1 MFEYIERKTGYTK
14 DELTSSCRKQE
25 LCLVRHAHW
34 YLLRKSRKITLDRIG
49 RYIWEGKHSTVL
61 IGIRKIENFL
71 ELHDKKTEELI
82 ELLSLGV
89 NKN

>member
-1 MFEYIERKTGYTK
+1 MLSKACATGIFS
-14 DELTSSCRKQE
+14 E
-25 LCLVRHAHW
+25 
-34 YLLRKSRKITLDRIG
+34 KSRKITALDRIG
-49 RYIWEGKHSTVL
+49 GIYGKESIQLFL

>member
-25 LCLVRHAHW
+25 LCLVRHVHW
-34 YLLRKSRKITLDRIG
+34 YLLRKSKKITLEGIG
-49 RYIWEGKHSTVL
+49 GIYGRKHPTVL
-61 IGIRKIENFL
+61 TGIRKIENFL

>member
-14 DELTSSCRKQE
+14 DELISPCRKQE

-34 YLLRKSRKITLDRIG
+34 YLLRKSKKITLERIG
-49 RYIWEGKHSTVL
+49 GIYGRKHST
-61 IGIRKIENFL
+61 IFTGIRKIENFL
-71 ELHDKKTEELI
+71 EIHDKKTEELMQI
-82 ELLSLGV
+82 LLLGV